1 MGEKIAIIIISILT
15 FLITYFVT
23 AKIMLEIVKD
33 FERGSRKRKILI
45 LISILPVI
53 NFMFFTIYWFIFA
66 FIVVGKFCEDIIID
80 IKEEFKN
87 EKNN

>member
-23 AKIMLEIVKD
+23 TKVMLEIVKD
-33 FERGSRKRKILI
+33 FERGSKKRKILT

-53 NFMFFTIYWFIFA
+53 NFMFFIIYGFIFA
-66 FIVVGKFCEDIIID
+66 FMVVGKFCEDIIID
-80 IKEEFKN
+80 IKKEFKD
-87 EKNN
+87 E

>member
-15 FLITYFVT
+15 FLVVYFIITKV
-23 AKIMLEIVKD
+23 MLEIAKD
-33 FERGSRKRKILI
+33 FERGSRTRKIST

-53 NFMFFTIYWFIFA
+53 NFMFFVIYGFIFA

-80 IKEEFKN
+80 IKKEFKN
-87 EKNN
+87 E